1 MVVDRDVQGLP
12 TRMFMLT
19 TASAIATP
27 NDLLE
32 AGQALDVEME
42 EIAGKGMLIA
52 HHRRQG
58 MQIAPAAETSA
69 AQNTADGGRTESGAL
84 CNVIGRTMLTT
95 EFNYQP
101 DLARRSG
108 SWAAMRTRGPIV

>member
-1 MVVDRDVQGLP
+1 L
-12 TRMFMLT
+12 LT
-19 TASAIATP
+19 TAAAIAAP

-52 HHRRQG
+52 HHGRQR
-58 MQIAPAAETSA
+58 MQIAPAAES
-69 AQNTADGGRTESGAL
+69 GRTESGAL
-84 CNVIGRTMLTT
+84 CNLIGRTMLTA
-95 EFNYQP
+95 ELNHQP

-108 SWAAMRTRGPIV
+108 SWTAMRTRGTIGLS